1 MNNWKNLQM
10 RTLRGKQFGN
20 KGGMPSKTQMVP
32 DLSKKLI
39 KAKRVKEVVLVHVW
53 LFGIK
58 ALLGTFSYF
67 WPGPSTFIEPK

>member
-1 MNNWKNLQM
+1 
-10 RTLRGKQFGN
+10 
-20 KGGMPSKTQMVP
+20 MVP